1 MELNVLAVGDVVSPA
16 GLDFLERRLPALK
29 KRYGVG
35 FCAVNGENAS
45 MVGLRPAQAERMLDA
60 GADVIT
66 LGNHTW
72 NRREIV
78 PYLDECPRI
87 LRPANF
93 APQLPG
99 RGWGVFDTA
108 AGPVAVVN
116 LIGRCSMPF
125 GPDNPFLLVEKLA
138 GELAARALLVDFHAE
153 ATSEKL
159 AMGFHLDGRA
169 AAVWGTHTHVP
180 TADCR
185 VLPRGTGYITD
196 LGMTGPA
203 VSVLGVR
210 PEQSITTFR
219 GGLTGRFE
227 AAPGPC
233 KLEGAL
239 FRVDTETGLC
249 THAERIDI
257 CD

>member
-1 MELNVLAVGDVVSPA
+1 MYLNVLAVGDVVAPS
-16 GLDFLERRLPALK
+16 GLEFLEARLPRLK
-29 KRYGVG
+29 KLHNAG
-35 FCAVNGENAS
+35 FCVVNGENAS
-45 MVGLRPAQAERMLDA
+45 MVGIKPNQAERIFNA
-60 GADVIT
+60 GADAVT

-72 NRREIV
+72 NRREIG
-78 PYLDECPRI
+78 PYLAETPAL

-99 RGWGVFDTA
+99 RGFGVFDTP
-108 AGPVAVVN
+108 AGPVTVLN
-116 LIGRCSMPF
+116 LIGRCQMPF
-125 GPDNPFLLVEKLA
+125 GPDNPFLLAERVAA
-138 GELAARALLVDFHAE
+138 GKKTKVLLVDFHAE

-159 AMGFHLDGRA
+159 AMGYLLDGRA
-169 AAVWGTHTHVP
+169 SAVWGTHTHVP

-185 VLPRGTGYITD
+185 VLPGGTGYVTD

-210 PEQSITTFR
+210 CEQSIANFR
-219 GGLTGRFE
+219 GDLTSRFE

-239 FRVDTETGLC
+239 FRVDMETGLC

-257 CD
+257 A